1 MNLSNKDLLIIQ
13 QTIEE
18 SPISRESMK
27 ENIIDHL
34 SCAVEFKMTHGWDF
48 EEAFSEVLQEFA
60 PNGLR
65 EIEHE
70 TYLLLNIKTITMKK
84 LTYLSGLIFSTMAS
98 AGLVTYFFRMPLRN
112 ELLITGFGGVLLIF
126 MPLLLISRQPAA
138 KTPFERKKD
147 RVAIISF
154 LLFSLGGVLKGI
166 HVPSANETLIIGAA
180 VFTFGY
186 LPMLFLKM
194 YRESIAG

>member
-1 MNLSNKDLLIIQ
+1 MNLSNQDLLIIQ

-34 SCAVEFKMTHGWDF
+34 SCVVEFKMAHGWDF
-48 EEAFSEVLQEFA
+48 EEAFSEALHEFA
-60 PNGLR
+60 PHGLR

-70 TYLLLNIKTITMKK
+70 TYLLLNLKKITMKK
-84 LTYLSGLIFSTMAS
+84 LTYLSGLVFCMLIS
-98 AGLVTYFFRMPLRN
+98 AGFLFKIFRLPGASI
-112 ELLITGFGGVLLIF
+112 LLAFGNGGALLIF
-126 MPLLLISRQPAA
+126 IPLFLFNKQQSAKPSFEKRKDTVALL
-138 KTPFERKKD
+138 
-147 RVAIISF
+147 SF
-154 LLFSLGGVLKGI
+154 ALVSLGGFLKGL
-166 HVPSANETLIIGAA
+166 HLVTANETLIIGVA
-180 VFTFGY
+180 VFCFGY

>member
-1 MNLSNKDLLIIQ
+1 MNLSHENLLLIK
-13 QTIEE
+13 QTIDD
-18 SPISRESMK
+18 SPISRETMR

-48 EEAFSEVLQEFA
+48 EEAFSDVLHEFA
-60 PNGLR
+60 PHGLQ

-84 LTYLSGLIFSTMAS
+84 LTYLSGLVFCILVCVGFLFKIFHLPGA
-98 AGLVTYFFRMPLRN
+98 N
-112 ELLITGFGGVLLIF
+112 ELLIVGNGGALLIF
-126 MPLLLISRQPAA
+126 MPLFLATNHQPA

-147 RVAIISF
+147 RLALISF
-154 LLFSLGGVLKGI
+154 ALVSLGGALKVM
-166 HVPSANETLIIGAA
+166 HLVTANETLIVGMA
-180 VFTFGY
+180 VFSFGY

-194 YRESIAG
+194 YRESIAA

>member
-1 MNLSNKDLLIIQ
+1 MSLSHENLLAIKR
-13 QTIEE
+13 TIAE
-18 SPISRESMK
+18 SPISRDSMK
-27 ENIIDHL
+27 ENIVDHL
-34 SCAVEFKMTHGWDF
+34 SCAIEFKMKCGWDF
-48 EEAFSEVLQEFA
+48 DEAFTEVITEFA

-84 LTYLSGLIFSTMAS
+84 LTYLSGLAFSILASVGLLFKIFHLKGA
-98 AGLVTYFFRMPLRN
+98 N
-112 ELLITGFGGVLLIF
+112 ELLVLGFGGALLIF
-126 MPLLLISRQPAA
+126 MPLFLFTKQQPA

-147 RVAIISF
+147 MLALISF
-154 LLFSLGGVLKGI
+154 ALVSLGGALKVL
-166 HVPSANETLIIGAA
+166 HLVTANEILILGTA
-180 VFTFGY
+180 VFSFGY